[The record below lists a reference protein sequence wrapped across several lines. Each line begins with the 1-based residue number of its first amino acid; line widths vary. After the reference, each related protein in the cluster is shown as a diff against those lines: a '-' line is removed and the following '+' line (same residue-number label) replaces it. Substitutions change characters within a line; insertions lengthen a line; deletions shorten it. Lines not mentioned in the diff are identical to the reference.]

1 MGLYYN
7 CAPRTLSLAHA
18 HEQKER
24 AKVLSLPSG
33 ILRLVCTG
41 AGIDA
46 RATIASSRLSVRG
59 RGNKVREEWEKKVS
73 ERKPRED

>member
-1 MGLYYN
+1 M
-7 CAPRTLSLAHA
+7 SLIF
-18 HEQKER
+18 
-24 AKVLSLPSG
+24 G

-41 AGIDA
+41 AGIEA
-46 RATIASSRLSVRG
+46 LATIASSRLSVRG